1 MDLKKLESHFKGKIP
16 SADVSLL
23 EALTEYDNK
32 ISLGQLNQKA
42 QYQGNPVRTLWELKG
57 IEWPSQSP
65 EPLQRKPIA
74 SSLSSVTFSSPLFTR
89 TQLEPLT
96 VEEEEEQLAAALKE
110 STTLRNE
117 ARTNVSETITQ
128 TLSIGENDYEIER
141 TQLNDA
147 ANGDILQVQTLHLCH
162 SVETNE
168 I

>member
-1 MDLKKLESHFKGKIP
+1 M
-16 SADVSLL
+16 
-23 EALTEYDNK
+23 
-32 ISLGQLNQKA
+32 
-42 QYQGNPVRTLWELKG
+42 RTLWELKG

-89 TQLEPLT
+89 TQLEPST

-110 STTLRNE
+110 STTLRNG

-128 TLSIGENDYEIER
+128 TLSIGENVYEIER

-147 ANGDILQVQTLHLCH
+147 ANALLNLSELKTQDSFTLITNRRHNVYENYRLKTLLCF
-162 SVETNE
+162 VTLE
-168 I
+168 IFT